1 MGKEKQ
7 EDARSKAKKK
17 KKKKEK
23 RKEEKKNNQ
32 ELQMLNN
39 CLKLFAVQR
48 KHDFGKK
55 KMLQ

>member
-1 MGKEKQ
+1 MWAKTSRKTLEARQKKEK
-7 EDARSKAKKK
+7 
-17 KKKKEK
+17 K

>member
-1 MGKEKQ
+1 MWAKKSRKTLE
-7 EDARSKAKKK
+7 ARQKK
-17 KKKKEK
+17 KKKKE
-23 RKEEKKNNQ
+23 KEEKKNNQ